1 MPIQNIR
8 VANEESVNSLKV
20 REECIAVVEALN
32 KVVSCY
38 RLLAV
43 NVGGSSDSVRLRD
56 ELRRTRERAQEVAL
70 SNRNKLTTALRDK
83 QLCVD
88 NRAELERLWV
98 QFSCCLELLHT
109 DMCKVFELGLAVP
122 LSVTHQ
128 PAIQTG
134 ATGGTSAVA
143 SRALS
148 VQNMNYNDS
157 PTNKGNLEHKELED
171 EIVKVDKM
179 INDMEMKVNV
189 LRWTVEANAS
199 INDELVNNEVSSVA
213 LLSMEEGESRNCC
226 NGREFIVS
234 WVLCGLALIAVTLS
248 ICAVNMA

>member
-1 MPIQNIR
+1 MATRCHVTLLRHLMSGYHDDAPLE
-8 VANEESVNSLKV
+8 VKV
-20 REECIAVVEALN
+20 TPFTFA
-32 KVVSCY
+32 
-38 RLLAV
+38 
-43 NVGGSSDSVRLRD
+43 
-56 ELRRTRERAQEVAL
+56 
-70 SNRNKLTTALRDK
+70 
-83 QLCVD
+83 
-88 NRAELERLWV
+88 
-98 QFSCCLELLHT
+98 
-109 DMCKVFELGLAVP
+109 
-122 LSVTHQ
+122 
-128 PAIQTG
+128 
-134 ATGGTSAVA
+134 GGTSAVA

-226 NGREFIVS
+226 NGREFFVS